1 MDTMAEKKLY
11 EGMFLVDSAKAA
23 SDWDGINAAIKRIL
37 DKAEAEIVS
46 IRKWDD
52 RRLAYDIK
60 GTSRGTYLLCYF
72 RADGRQ
78 IQGIEKAVQLSEKI
92 IRVLVLN
99 TDQMTQTDIEKDT
112 PATKAEKEQEKAL
125 AEQTR
130 EAEENQQDYQE
141 EAPSAEEAP
150 TAEEAP
156 ITEEAPIVEEAQ
168 ATEQTKVV
176 EDIEQV
182 EETEKLQET
191 EKTEEAGQAEEPEDS
206 QPKVV
211 SDD

>member
-99 TDQMTQTDIEKDT
+99 TDQMAQADIEKDT

>member
-1 MDTMAEKKLY
+1 MDTKAEKKLY

-23 SDWDGINAAIKRIL
+23 SDWDGINKAIRKIL
-37 DKAEAEIVS
+37 DKAKAEIVS

-52 RRLAYDIK
+52 RKLAYDIK

-99 TDQMTQTDIEKDT
+99 TDQMTQADIEKDT
-112 PATKAEKEQEKAL
+112 PAAKAEKEQEKAL
-125 AEQTR
+125 AEQTK
-130 EAEENQQDYQE
+130 EIEEDQQDYQGQ
-141 EAPSAEEAP
+141 ALSAED
-150 TAEEAP
+150 AP

-168 ATEQTKVV
+168 AAEQTKVV

>member
-1 MDTMAEKKLY
+1 LDTKAEKKLY

-23 SDWDGINAAIKRIL
+23 SDWDGINKAIRKIL
-37 DKAEAEIVS
+37 DKAKAEIVS

-52 RRLAYDIK
+52 RKLAYDIK

-99 TDQMTQTDIEKDT
+99 TDQMTQADIEKDT
-112 PATKAEKEQEKAL
+112 PAAKAEKEQEKAL
-125 AEQTR
+125 AEQTK
-130 EAEENQQDYQE
+130 EIEEDQQDYQGQ
-141 EAPSAEEAP
+141 ALSAED
-150 TAEEAP
+150 AP

-168 ATEQTKVV
+168 AAEQTKVV